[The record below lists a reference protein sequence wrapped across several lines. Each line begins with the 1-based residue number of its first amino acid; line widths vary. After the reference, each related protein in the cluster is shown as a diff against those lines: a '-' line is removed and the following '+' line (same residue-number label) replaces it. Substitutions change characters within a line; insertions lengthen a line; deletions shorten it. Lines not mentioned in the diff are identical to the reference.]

1 MAEEQEKAG
10 DNSGDLQTWSEAGT
24 GSCTNTHATTTG
36 STRDESN
43 EAWEEWQED
52 IRNDESSDHAEDFSG
67 SESSSA
73 VSIGPNRVRKTRS
86 APKQKIR
93 IATFFNKHTQS
104 QNKRKRPVT
113 LEEIIGDTSENTD
126 EDSNDNVTP
135 ERTQQQPQSSTMT
148 GNHRKAKKKKK
159 KKK

>member
-1 MAEEQEKAG
+1 MY
-10 DNSGDLQTWSEAGT
+10 T
-24 GSCTNTHATTTG
+24 
-36 STRDESN
+36 
-43 EAWEEWQED
+43 
-52 IRNDESSDHAEDFSG
+52 IRNDESSDHAEDASG

-73 VSIGPNRVRKTRS
+73 VSTAHNRMRNTRS

-113 LEEIIGDTSENTD
+113 LEEVIGDSTD
-126 EDSNDNVTP
+126 EDSDDNNMP
-135 ERTQQQPQSSTMT
+135 ERTRTQRQPLSRATT